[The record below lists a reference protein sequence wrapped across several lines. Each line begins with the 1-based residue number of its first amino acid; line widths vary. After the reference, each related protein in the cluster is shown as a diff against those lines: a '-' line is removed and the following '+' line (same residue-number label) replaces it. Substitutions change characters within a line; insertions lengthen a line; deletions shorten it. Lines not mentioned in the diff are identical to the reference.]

1 MPRRP
6 APPALVTLAA
16 RAAAPCGCAAPLPD
30 RPPPLR
36 RARPSPLR
44 RRRCCSRLRR
54 HPAAAAATP
63 GRHWRAPV
71 PGPVVGAF
79 RFDAGDPYRAGQRR
93 GIDLAAPRGAPVRSA
108 CAGVVTAAGRVP
120 GRGLGVTVRCGELA
134 ATHLGLAGVRVRR
147 GPARRSP
154 ARASAR
160 RLGPVVRLGARR
172 AGRRHGYVDPA
183 GLLGGLGPGPPPPV
197 LAPPRGRR
205 PPAKPRRT
213 PAHPVRRRHAL
224 TTTRTP
230 RRAAAAPAGLARG
243 RAARR
248 RAPRGRRRAA
258 RGAAPAAGA
267 RPPGRRPSRRAPA
280 GGRGPGR

>member
-1 MPRRP
+1 MLL
-6 APPALVTLAA
+6 AP
-16 RAAAPCGCAAPLPD
+16 AAAPG
-30 RPPPLR
+30 
-36 RARPSPLR
+36 
-44 RRRCCSRLRR
+44 
-54 HPAAAAATP
+54 AAAATP

-147 GPARRSP
+147 GRLVVAGARLGT
-154 ARASAR
+154 A
-160 RLGPVVRLGARR
+160 LGPVVRLGARR

-213 PAHPVRRRHAL
+213 PL
-224 TTTRTP
+224 TRS
-230 RRAAAAPAGLARG
+230 
-243 RAARR
+243 
-248 RAPRGRRRAA
+248 
-258 RGAAPAAGA
+258 GAAT
-267 RPPGRRPSRRAPA
+267 PSRRPAPRAVPRPPPLAWLGAALLAVALPVGGVVRRGARHRRRTRAAGPATGAPAPA